1 MRHLRDLGMGK
12 SKIVFAVQHEASE
25 IVKVMKNQVGSPAP
39 LPEALKP
46 AVINILWQMVASIR
60 HELDNQKIF
69 DIDNMIHKIHN
80 NAAFLMIQTFF
91 PWVKSIL
98 PESLFNFI
106 IRKHICNE
114 ASSAFESKLKK
125 IVNEHIKNLDG
136 NDPRDYIDDYLI
148 EVKKQRDNPVYT
160 MSIRDLV
167 V

>member
-1 MRHLRDLGMGK
+1 MGK
-12 SKIVFAVQHEASE
+12 SKIVSAVQHEASE
-25 IVKVMKNQVGSPAP
+25 IVKVMKNQAGSPAP
-39 LPEALKP
+39 LPQALKP
-46 AVINILWQMVASIR
+46 AVINILCQMVASIR
-60 HELDNQKIF
+60 HELDNQEIF

-114 ASSAFESKLKK
+114 ASSAFESKLK
-125 IVNEHIKNLDG
+125 IVNEHIKNLDE
-136 NDPRDYIDDYLI
+136 NDPRDYIDDYLL
-148 EVKKQRDNPVYT
+148 EEKKHRDNPVST
-160 MSIRDLV
+160 TSIRDLV